1 MAEGN
6 ETKLKIDGCTKSSRL
21 FAAILNIFS
30 DEKKAPAHWDRGVIV
45 QIEY

>member
-30 DEKKAPAHWDRGVIV
+30 DEKKSPCPLGQRRNRAN
-45 QIEY
+45 